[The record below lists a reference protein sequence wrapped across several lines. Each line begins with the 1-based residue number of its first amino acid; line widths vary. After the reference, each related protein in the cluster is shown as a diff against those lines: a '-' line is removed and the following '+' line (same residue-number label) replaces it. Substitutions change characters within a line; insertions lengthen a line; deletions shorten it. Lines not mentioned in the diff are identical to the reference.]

1 MMSFISYL
9 LSGISLGSV
18 YAIIALGYTMV
29 YGIAKMLNFAH
40 GDILMVG
47 GYTAFIAFNQMGL
60 PIPVAVLLSMAV
72 CTALGVLI
80 ERIAYKPLRN
90 ANSLA
95 VLITAIGVSYLLQN
109 LALLLFSANPKSFTS
124 FVKISPIKLA
134 GGNLTI
140 SGETVVTIAV
150 GAIVAVCLLL
160 FIQKTKAGQA
170 MLAVSE
176 DKGAILMLL
185 GLLAPAVVSTVFVL
199 VSGCEDL
206 KRDLKEK
213 IIGFYKVKWMNVF
226 WAVVLYA
233 LIIVFS
239 ILLSLLFGQ
248 SLKQFSFT
256 EDFSFTGVGIGSAF
270 VTITLA
276 SIIEEVGWKGYCE
289 DSIGQYMDWFME
301 SLIFGILWSL
311 WHFPLLFIE
320 GTYQAGLMVNPLF
333 VINFF
338 VGAILMGYI
347 ITWVYLVS
355 DRSILACMVFH
366 LFVNFMQ
373 EKIAMTAETKCVETI
388 VIFIV
393 TAIIVLLNKKMFFG
407 TEHVGR
413 LLKTR
418 FGEGN

>member
-1 MMSFISYL
+1 
-9 LSGISLGSV
+9 
-18 YAIIALGYTMV
+18 
-29 YGIAKMLNFAH
+29 
-40 GDILMVG
+40 
-47 GYTAFIAFNQMGL
+47 
-60 PIPVAVLLSMAV
+60 
-72 CTALGVLI
+72 
-80 ERIAYKPLRN
+80 
-90 ANSLA
+90 
-95 VLITAIGVSYLLQN
+95 
-109 LALLLFSANPKSFTS
+109 
-124 FVKISPIKLA
+124 
-134 GGNLTI
+134 
-140 SGETVVTIAV
+140 
-150 GAIVAVCLLL
+150 
-160 FIQKTKAGQA
+160 
-170 MLAVSE
+170 
-176 DKGAILMLL
+176 MLL

-199 VSGCEDL
+199 VSGCEEL

-213 IIGFYKVKWMNVF
+213 IIGFYKVKWKNVF
-226 WAVVLYA
+226 WAVVIYA

-289 DSIGQYMDWFME
+289 DSIGQYMDWFIE
-301 SLIFGILWSL
+301 SLIFGILWSF
-311 WHFPLLFIE
+311 WHFPLLFIK

-333 VINFF
+333 AINFF

-393 TAIIVLLNKKMFFG
+393 TVIIVLLNKKMFFG